1 MNNNR
6 KLIELHLIKDNK
18 ISESINADE
27 FANASE
33 RLLKLQL
40 ENWVQLKKGYKSL
53 ATVKTKSFWYSGF
66 KVLVQ
71 FNPGRLKSTSAEVDK
86 ESINERECF
95 LCAVNLP
102 EEQKGIGILRK
113 YLILCNPYPIF
124 PEHFTIASLEHQP
137 QEILSSF
144 EDLIDI
150 TRKLSSKYSVI
161 YNGPKCGASAPDHL
175 HFQAGTKNFMPVEDE
190 FNYLKNEYGEILTET
205 SNLIISAVDDGLRK
219 FISFEARDSKL
230 LNEIFYKFYN
240 VYTSLNS
247 NKEEPMMNIISNYE
261 EEFGW
266 RVIIFLRNKHRSS
279 HYYLESK
286 EKIMVSPASIDLGGL
301 CIIPV
306 EKDFKKV
313 SREIIAEIF
322 YEVSLFQE
330 GFVYL
335 KSALKKYFSG

>member
-1 MNNNR
+1 
-6 KLIELHLIKDNK
+6 
-18 ISESINADE
+18 
-27 FANASE
+27 
-33 RLLKLQL
+33 
-40 ENWVQLKKGYKSL
+40 
-53 ATVKTKSFWYSGF
+53 
-66 KVLVQ
+66 
-71 FNPGRLKSTSAEVDK
+71 
-86 ESINERECF
+86 
-95 LCAVNLP
+95 
-102 EEQKGIGILRK
+102 
-113 YLILCNPYPIF
+113 
-124 PEHFTIASLEHQP
+124 
-137 QEILSSF
+137 
-144 EDLIDI
+144 
-150 TRKLSSKYSVI
+150 
-161 YNGPKCGASAPDHL
+161 
-175 HFQAGTKNFMPVEDE
+175 MPVEDE

-219 FISFEARDSKL
+219 FISFEAKDSKL

-240 VYTSLNS
+240 VHTSLYS

-261 EEFGW
+261 KEFGW
-266 RVIIFLRNKHRSS
+266 RIIIFLRNKHRSS